1 MDKQCTLDFLNAV
14 RSGHSKNRTL
24 KRWYLMLS
32 LLALIDISC
41 WYHMCIYI
49 YQQAIQRPGLPAS
62 RMGRSWEAAHGSTW
76 VFSVAAHGSL
86 RPLSTLNDAL
96 DCALLSLETDSRL
109 QQSLGGWGHWTFA
122 RWPGRVNRRDVS
134 PSARD
139 QAASVRLS
147 SVNHSKSLP

>member
-49 YQQAIQRPGLPAS
+49 YIPTGNSKTWTTGLPHGS
-62 RMGRSWEAAHGSTW
+62 LMGGRSWVHLGVLSGRAWVAQATVDLERCLGLCIALTGNRLSLAAISG
-76 VFSVAAHGSL
+76 GL
-86 RPLSTLNDAL
+86 GAL
-96 DCALLSLETDSRL
+96 DVRPVAWSGESSRCVAIR
-109 QQSLGGWGHWTFA
+109 QG
-122 RWPGRVNRRDVS
+122 
-134 PSARD
+134 
-139 QAASVRLS
+139 S
-147 SVNHSKSLP
+147 SG